1 MKTII
6 SKLLLIVC
14 VVIVIVVYGFM
25 KGGYDA
31 NAVVHEMLEKN
42 DENDV
47 NANMRNVPKMPGS
60 KTLEAYSYS
69 MNDTRVYV
77 RTSETRQGV
86 GAIADYFENEFAAL
100 GDVLN
105 GKELEEDGE
114 EFEETP
120 EGRLVSVFDDAG
132 TFYMAMISFDFETG
146 LSTITTS
153 KTENIDASLTPLANG
168 DMPGFDIEDIPRLP
182 GSKRDFSMREDNVS
196 TMLYTNM
203 GSKSSTLN
211 SMAYQMGG
219 EGWKIDKE
227 IKETMRVAGAKTNDL
242 VFMEKDGETCIVMVG
257 TNGETG
263 KTETT
268 VLKFDDDVTP

>member
-114 EFEETP
+114 EFEETGYLKWSG
-120 EGRLVSVFDDAG
+120 EMQDDITDATLWAIDQGITDRDKICIYGASYGGYATLV
-132 TFYMAMISFDFETG
+132 G
-146 LSTITTS
+146 LT
-153 KTENIDASLTPLANG
+153 
-168 DMPGFDIEDIPRLP
+168 
-182 GSKRDFSMREDNVS
+182 
-196 TMLYTNM
+196 
-203 GSKSSTLN
+203 
-211 SMAYQMGG
+211 
-219 EGWKIDKE
+219 KE
-227 IKETMRVAGAKTNDL
+227 
-242 VFMEKDGETCIVMVG
+242 
-257 TNGETG
+257 
-263 KTETT
+263 
-268 VLKFDDDVTP
+268 PQ